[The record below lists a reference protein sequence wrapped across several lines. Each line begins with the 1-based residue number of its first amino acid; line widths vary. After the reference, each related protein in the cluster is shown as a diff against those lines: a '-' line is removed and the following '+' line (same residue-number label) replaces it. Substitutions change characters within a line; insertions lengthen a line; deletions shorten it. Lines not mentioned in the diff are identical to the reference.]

1 MCFVFMSMK
10 QESQYTWTDKDKVV
24 DYTEPLKK
32 LWDNLIPPQ
41 FPQIKTFETKGAKWV
56 EHKKTLGGDLYYI
69 WEEDLKY
76 LVRITMKKELLIDS
90 GWNGTDKVTQK
101 LFNKVYGEDIFPNIR
116 YKMLHFAKFVGLKLS
131 QFDLEGDFKVFID

>member
-41 FPQIKTFETKGAKWV
+41 FK
-56 EHKKTLGGDLYYI
+56 
-69 WEEDLKY
+69 
-76 LVRITMKKELLIDS
+76 
-90 GWNGTDKVTQK
+90 
-101 LFNKVYGEDIFPNIR
+101 
-116 YKMLHFAKFVGLKLS
+116 
-131 QFDLEGDFKVFID
+131 